1 MKNQVKIDGV
11 LWMGYSITR
20 STMMIDECLQKTKK
34 SRSDIMTIPMAV
46 AAKKSSKL
54 HKLKPRSV
62 KRDRTKTEEGK
73 NKTKERKAARDMK
86 I

>member
-1 MKNQVKIDGV
+1 
-11 LWMGYSITR
+11 
-20 STMMIDECLQKTKK
+20 
-34 SRSDIMTIPMAV
+34 MTIPMAV